1 MGSIDV
7 KMVETWLI
15 REIRRMIDLS
25 LPYYIHEDRWG
36 VPCGPTLAMVQ
47 PVVAPG
53 MLYIGLDVDPVEYIA
68 RWKDQQIYPT
78 TVAIQNRAAY
88 QKEVYRI
95 AEGLTEGERNFCLNE
110 FERHY
115 HEEDEQDGR

>member
-47 PVVAPG
+47 PMEAPG
-53 MLYIGLDVDPVEYIA
+53 MLYIGLDVDPVEYVA
-68 RWKDQQIYPT
+68 RWKDQQIHQT
-78 TVAIQNRAAY
+78 TVAIQNRVAY
-88 QKEVYRI
+88 QKEVYRTV
-95 AEGLTEGERNFCLNE
+95 EGLTDEERDLCLNQ

-115 HEEDEQDGR
+115 PTEETDGL